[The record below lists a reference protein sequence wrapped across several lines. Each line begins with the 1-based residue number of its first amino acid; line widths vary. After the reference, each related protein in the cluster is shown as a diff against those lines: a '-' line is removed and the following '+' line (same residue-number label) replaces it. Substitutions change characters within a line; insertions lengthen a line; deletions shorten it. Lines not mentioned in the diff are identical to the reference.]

1 MDTTTTVTLL
11 HIRQYG
17 YLLPQLLRTQ
27 PGKRL
32 VMATKLYY
40 QSELTDKWKEGLE
53 ASIKVGKLR
62 NHREK
67 TTQRNDRDLALWVA
81 LDFQDMGIMSPE
93 TLQEESWLELVNRY
107 RNAQTRSKNKITEK
121 SIKKRREGLIQLLEG
136 LGMQEHLK
144 SVRIW
149 QPKKEDTSIRYWS
162 EDEMEAMKK
171 SAFDIIQNSTNP
183 ERGIIHLLMTT
194 IAPRRSDA
202 AEFKWEYI
210 DFNQRLITFK
220 AKKNGAICTSMIQE
234 SFIPILMDY
243 KEEVSKSAGG
253 DIYLFPSSRAQTSGT
268 AKTYRE
274 HVSDKT
280 IVSWLKEISQN
291 SSLRDGTP
299 VQDLNIHCYR
309 HTLAMK
315 YVNKGEPIQRLCTIL
330 GDTIAT
336 IETYYSERVFTFED
350 KKAFHRVNKNSRRES
365 SEGTSQPDFLTRDKS
380 LLEPI
385 TDRGMDSLRW
395 TLGDLNPRPP
405 RCKRGALP
413 S

>member
-1 MDTTTTVTLL
+1 
-11 HIRQYG
+11 
-17 YLLPQLLRTQ
+17 
-27 PGKRL
+27 
-32 VMATKLYY
+32 MAKKLYY
-40 QSELTDKWKEGLE
+40 QNELTNEWKEGLE

-93 TLQEESWLELVNRY
+93 SLQEESWLKLVNRY
-107 RNAQTRSKNKITEK
+107 RNSQTRSKRKITEK
-121 SIKKRREGLIQLLEG
+121 SIKKRREGLIQTLEG

-144 SVRIW
+144 VVRIW
-149 QPKKEDTSIRYWS
+149 QPKKEDASIRYWS
-162 EDEMEAMKK
+162 EDEFESMNRT
-171 SAFDIIQNSTNP
+171 AFDRIQNSSKP
-183 ERGIIHLLMTT
+183 ERGIIHLLMST

-202 AEFKWEYI
+202 AEFKWESI

-220 AKKNGAICTSMIQE
+220 AKKNGTICTSMIQE
-234 SFIPILMDY
+234 SFIPVLMEY
-243 KEEVSKSAGG
+243 KEEVSKSVGG
-253 DIYLFPSSRAQTSGT
+253 DVYLFPSSRAQSSGT
-268 AKTYRE
+268 VKTYRE

-280 IVSWLKEISQN
+280 IVSWLKDISRN
-291 SSLRDGTP
+291 SFLRDGTP
-299 VQDLNIHCYR
+299 VQNLSAHCYR
-309 HTLAMK
+309 HTLAMR
-315 YVNKGEPIQRLCTIL
+315 YVGKGEPIQRVCTIL

-336 IETYYSERVFTFED
+336 IETHYSERVFTAED

-385 TDRGMDSLRW
+385 TDRGMDSKWW